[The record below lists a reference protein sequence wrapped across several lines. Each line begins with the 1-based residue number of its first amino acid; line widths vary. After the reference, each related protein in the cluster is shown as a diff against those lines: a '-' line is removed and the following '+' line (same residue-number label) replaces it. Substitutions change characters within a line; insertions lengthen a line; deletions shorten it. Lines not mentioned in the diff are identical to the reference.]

1 MDQEN
6 LSELMQSRRR
16 KMAQLRERG
25 IEPYGKKVKASHY
38 STEIIEQF
46 AELENSV
53 VTVTGRIV
61 SIRAHGKATF
71 AHLQDYKGRIQVYF
85 RLDQLGEEKYS
96 LFELCDLG
104 DFIGVRGPVFRT
116 RKGEVTVAADDWYFM
131 AKSLRP
137 LPEKWHG
144 LKDVELR
151 YRQRYV
157 DLIVNQEVKE
167 TFIKRSRLIQA
178 LRDALNE
185 RGFLEVETP
194 IMQNIAGGALARPF
208 VTYHNALGMKLYL
221 RIATELHLKRL
232 LVGGLDKVYEIGRVF
247 RNEGISSFHNPE
259 FTTVEIYQSYADL
272 DDMMEL
278 TENVIYEIAQRVLG
292 TSRIAYQGME
302 FDLKPPWPRLTMIEA
317 VRKYA
322 GVDFDKLSDTASA
335 AQAAAKAGLE
345 LEKGMTRGEI
355 LNAFFESFCEPHLQE
370 PTFIHDYPIEISPLA
385 KRIEVNP
392 QFTYRF
398 EGFMAGKEIANAFTE
413 LNDPIDQRERF
424 EQQLAKRRAGDDEAH
439 VMDEDFINA
448 LEYGMPPA
456 GGLGI
461 GIDRL
466 VMFLTDSPSIRDVIL
481 FPTLRPRA
489 EE

>member
-71 AHLQDYKGRIQVYF
+71 AHLQHYKGRIQVYF

-292 TSRIAYQGME
+292 TSRITYQGVE
-302 FDLKPPWPRLTMIEA
+302 FALKPPWTRLTMIEA

-322 GVDFDKLSDTASA
+322 GVDFNKLSDTASA

-345 LEKGMTRGEI
+345 LEKG
-355 LNAFFESFCEPHLQE
+355 
-370 PTFIHDYPIEISPLA
+370 
-385 KRIEVNP
+385 
-392 QFTYRF
+392 
-398 EGFMAGKEIANAFTE
+398 
-413 LNDPIDQRERF
+413 
-424 EQQLAKRRAGDDEAH
+424 
-439 VMDEDFINA
+439 
-448 LEYGMPPA
+448 
-456 GGLGI
+456 
-461 GIDRL
+461 
-466 VMFLTDSPSIRDVIL
+466 
-481 FPTLRPRA
+481 
-489 EE
+489 